1 MLGVGMPRLLA
12 FLCAFLLLL
21 PTGLEAKTKSDTT
34 FTFPKDK
41 PINIVLFR
49 PDIEVATLG
58 TSGVPSP
65 NPDWT
70 ADARKHFMTAM
81 NGNPNAKINQVKLFE
96 EQTGENADILNE
108 YQSLFR
114 AVGGSIMLHSYMLK
128 LPTKKVVGQ
137 KKRKFD
143 WTLGPG
149 ASKLGEIG
157 GGNYGLFTY
166 SYDAYATAGR
176 KVFQFFM
183 AMAIGYLPPGGQHFS
198 YAALV
203 DLDSGNVVWF
213 NFYGS
218 KKGDIRT
225 AEGAAER
232 VTTLLST
239 LPLREGEAPVKKGS
253 K

>member
-1 MLGVGMPRLLA
+1 MGVGMFRFVAL
-12 FLCAFLLLL
+12 LCAFLLLV
-21 PTGLEAKTKSDTT
+21 PAEVGAKTKSDST
-34 FTFPKDK
+34 FAFPKDK

-70 ADARKHFMTAM
+70 ADARKYFMTAITS
-81 NGNPNAKINQVKLFE
+81 NPNARVNEIKLLDE
-96 EQTGENADILNE
+96 PMGEGADTLAE

-114 AVGGSIMLHSYMLK
+114 AVGGSIMLHSYMFK
-128 LPTKKVVGQ
+128 LPSKKVAGQ
-137 KKRKFD
+137 KQRKFD

-149 ASKLGEIG
+149 ASKLGELG

-176 KVFQFFM
+176 KIFQIFM
-183 AMAIGYLPPGGQHFS
+183 AAAIGYLPPGGQHFS

-203 DLDSGNVVWF
+203 DLDTGNVVWF

-239 LPLREGEAPVKKGS
+239 LPLREGEAPAKKAS
-253 K
+253 R